1 MNTKFLAGI
10 GIALV
15 MAGCASTPMPN
26 EALESARSVVQA
38 AQADPNAAKYGA
50 ADLQTAKSELAV
62 ADAAFMRRDEPSIAQ
77 PAYMA
82 AQNARLAQLRGA
94 AKADDAR
101 VAAGQ
106 AERDSIVLAA
116 RTNQVDSANRAAN
129 AANRA
134 KDDANRA
141 KDDANRAT
149 DDARI
154 ARDQATADAARLQ
167 TEVDALKAKPT
178 DRGLVLTLGDVLFE
192 TGSATLSSGA
202 GRNLDRLVQFLTD
215 HPERL
220 VQIDG
225 FTDSVGTDSYN
236 QDLSQHRADA
246 VRYQLVSRG
255 ISSTRIATQ
264 GYGKSFPVASNSES
278 GGRQLNRRVEVVI
291 GADNGTAVAARRT

>member
-1 MNTKFLAGI
+1 MNTKILIGV
-10 GIALV
+10 GIALA
-15 MAGCASTPMPN
+15 MAGCASTPKPN
-26 EALESARSVVQA
+26 EALESARSIVQA
-38 AQADPNAAKYGA
+38 AEADPNAAKYA
-50 ADLQTAKSELAV
+50 AVDLQTAKSDLAV
-62 ADAAFMRRDEPSIAQ
+62 ADAAFQRRDEPSIAQ
-77 PAYMA
+77 PAYLA

-116 RTNQVDSANRAAN
+116 RTNQVDSANRAKD

-134 KDDANRA
+134 SDEA
-141 KDDANRAT
+141 KF
-149 DDARI
+149 
-154 ARDQATADAARLQ
+154 ARDQATENAARLQ
-167 TEVDALKAKPT
+167 AEVDALKAKPT

-192 TGSATLSSGA
+192 TGSSTLSPGA

-215 HPERL
+215 HPERM

-225 FTDSVGTDSYN
+225 FTDSVGTDAFN

-255 ISSTRIATQ
+255 ISSTRIGTQ
-264 GYGKSFPVASNSES
+264 GYGKSYPVASNSES
-278 GGRQLNRRVEVVI
+278 NGRQLNRRVEVVI
-291 GADNGTAVAARRT
+291 GADNGSAVAARGI

>member
-1 MNTKFLAGI
+1 MNTKILTGVA
-10 GIALV
+10 IALA
-15 MAGCASTPMPN
+15 MAGCASTPKSN

-38 AQADPNAAKYGA
+38 AEADPNAAKYA
-50 ADLQTAKSELAV
+50 AVDLQTAKSDLAV
-62 ADAAFMRRDEPSIAQ
+62 ADAAFVRRDEQGIAQ

-106 AERDSIVLAA
+106 AERDRIVLAA
-116 RTNQVDSANRAAN
+116 RTNQVDSANRA
-129 AANRA
+129 
-134 KDDANRA
+134 KDA
-141 KDDANRAT
+141 ANRAT
-149 DDARI
+149 DDAK
-154 ARDQATADAARLQ
+154 DNAARLQ
-167 TEVDALKAKPT
+167 AEVDALKAKPT

-192 TGSATLSSGA
+192 TGSATLSPGA
-202 GRNLDRLVQFLTD
+202 ARNMDRLVQFLTD

-225 FTDSVGTDSYN
+225 FTDSVGTDSFN

-255 ISSTRIATQ
+255 ISSNRIATQ
-264 GYGKSFPVASNSES
+264 GYGKSYPVAGNSES
-278 GGRQLNRRVEVVI
+278 SGRQLNRRVEVVI
-291 GADNGTAVAARRT
+291 GEDNGTAIAPRRS

>member
-1 MNTKFLAGI
+1 MNTKFLIGV
-10 GIALV
+10 GIALAL
-15 MAGCASTPMPN
+15 AGCASTPQPN
-26 EALESARSVVQA
+26 VALENARSVVQA
-38 AQADPNAAKYGA
+38 AQADPNAAKYA
-50 ADLQTAKSELAV
+50 AVDLQAAKSDLAV
-62 ADAAFMRRDEPSIAQ
+62 ADAAYLRRDEPGIAQ

-82 AQNARLAQLRGA
+82 AQNARLAQLRGS

-106 AERDSIVLAA
+106 AERDRIVLAA
-116 RTNQVDSANRAAN
+116 RTSQVDSANRATN
-129 AANRA
+129 A
-134 KDDANRA
+134 
-141 KDDANRAT
+141 ANRAT
-149 DDARI
+149 DDAKN
-154 ARDQATADAARLQ
+154 ARDQATESATRLQ
-167 TEVDALKAKPT
+167 AEVDALKAKPT

-192 TGSATLSSGA
+192 TGSSTLSSGA

-215 HPERL
+215 HPDRL

-225 FTDSVGTDSYN
+225 FTDSIGTDSFN

-264 GYGKSFPVASNSES
+264 GYGKAFPVASNSES

-291 GADNGTAVAARRT
+291 GGDNGSAIAARHS

>member
-1 MNTKFLAGI
+1 MNTKFLTGV
-10 GIALV
+10 GIALAI
-15 MAGCASTPMPN
+15 AGCASTPKPN
-26 EALESARSVVQA
+26 EVLENARSVVQA
-38 AQADPNAAKYGA
+38 AEADPNAAKYA
-50 ADLQTAKSELAV
+50 AVDLQTAKSDLAV
-62 ADAAFMRRDEPSIAQ
+62 ADAAFTRRDEPSIAQ

-116 RTNQVDSANRAAN
+116 RTNQVDSANRAKD

-134 KDDANRA
+134 AS
-141 KDDANRAT
+141 DANRAT
-149 DDARI
+149 DDAKI
-154 ARDQATADAARLQ
+154 ARDQATENAARLQ
-167 TEVDALKAKPT
+167 AEVDALKAKPT

-192 TGSATLSSGA
+192 TGSSTLSSGA
-202 GRNLDRLVQFLTD
+202 GRNMDRLVQFLTE
-215 HPERL
+215 HPERM

-225 FTDSVGTDSYN
+225 FTDSIGTDSFN

-255 ISSTRIATQ
+255 ISSARIGTQ
-264 GYGKSFPVASNSES
+264 GYGKAYPVASNSES
-278 GGRQLNRRVEVVI
+278 SGRQLNRRVEVVI
-291 GADNGTAVAARRT
+291 GADNGSAIAARGI

>member
-1 MNTKFLAGI
+1 MNTKFLSGV
-10 GIALV
+10 GIALAI
-15 MAGCASTPMPN
+15 AGCASTPKSN

-38 AQADPNAAKYGA
+38 AEADPNAAKYA
-50 ADLQTAKSELAV
+50 AMDLQTAKSELAV
-62 ADAAFMRRDEPSIAQ
+62 ADAAFIKHDEPNIAQ

-82 AQNARLAQLRGA
+82 AQNARLARLRGA

-116 RTNQVDSANRAAN
+116 RTSQVDSANRAKD
-129 AANRA
+129 AANRSS
-134 KDDANRA
+134 DDA
-141 KDDANRAT
+141 K
-149 DDARI
+149 I
-154 ARDQATADAARLQ
+154 ARDQATENAARLQ
-167 TEVDALKAKPT
+167 AEVDALKAKPT

-192 TGSATLSSGA
+192 TGSSTLSPGA
-202 GRNLDRLVQFLTD
+202 GRNMDRLVQFLTD

-225 FTDSVGTDSYN
+225 FTDSVGTDSFN

-264 GYGKSFPVASNSES
+264 GYGKAYPVASNSES
-278 GGRQLNRRVEVVI
+278 SGRQLNRRVEVVI
-291 GADNGTAVAARRT
+291 GADNGTAIAARRS

>member
-1 MNTKFLAGI
+1 MNTKILIGM
-10 GIALV
+10 GIALA
-15 MAGCASTPMPN
+15 MAGCASTPKPN
-26 EALESARSVVQA
+26 EALESARSIVQA
-38 AQADPNAAKYGA
+38 AEADPNAAKYA
-50 ADLQTAKSELAV
+50 AVDLQTAKSDLAV
-62 ADAAFMRRDEPSIAQ
+62 ADAAYQRRDEPSIAQ
-77 PAYMA
+77 PAYLA

-116 RTNQVDSANRAAN
+116 RTNQVDSANRAKD

-134 KDDANRA
+134 SDEA
-141 KDDANRAT
+141 KV
-149 DDARI
+149 
-154 ARDQATADAARLQ
+154 ARDQATENAARLQ
-167 TEVDALKAKPT
+167 AEVDALKAKPT

-192 TGSATLSSGA
+192 TGSSTLSPGA

-215 HPERL
+215 HPGRM

-225 FTDSVGTDSYN
+225 FTDSVGTDAFN

-255 ISSTRIATQ
+255 ISSARIGTQ
-264 GYGKSFPVASNSES
+264 GYGKSYPVASNSES
-278 GGRQLNRRVEVVI
+278 NGRQLNRRVEVVI
-291 GADNGTAVAARRT
+291 GADNGSAVAARGI

>member
-1 MNTKFLAGI
+1 MNTKVLTGV

-15 MAGCASTPMPN
+15 IAGCASTPKYN
-26 EALESARSVVQA
+26 EALESARSTVQA
-38 AQADPNAAKYGA
+38 AQADPNAAKYA
-50 ADLQTAKSELAV
+50 AVDLQTAKSDLAV
-62 ADAAFMRRDEPSIAQ
+62 ADAAFLRHDEPGIAQ

-116 RTNQVDSANRAAN
+116 RTNQVDSANRAKD

-134 KDDANRA
+134 ADDA
-141 KDDANRAT
+141 K
-149 DDARI
+149 I
-154 ARDQATADAARLQ
+154 SRDQATENAARLQ
-167 TEVDALKAKPT
+167 AEVDALKAKPT

-192 TGSATLSSGA
+192 TGSATLSAGA

-225 FTDSVGTDSYN
+225 FTDSVGTDSFN

-264 GYGKSFPVASNSES
+264 GYGKAYPVASNSES
-278 GGRQLNRRVEVVI
+278 SGRQLNRRVEVVI
-291 GADNGTAVAARRT
+291 GADNGTAVGARRS

>member
-1 MNTKFLAGI
+1 MNTKCLIAV
-10 GIALV
+10 GIALA
-15 MAGCASTPMPN
+15 MAGCASTPKSN

-38 AQADPNAAKYGA
+38 AQADPNAAKYA
-50 ADLQTAKSELAV
+50 AVDLQTAKSDLAI
-62 ADAAFMRRDEPSIAQ
+62 ADAAFMRRDEPGIAQ

-82 AQNARLAQLRGA
+82 AQSARLAQLRGA

-116 RTNQVDSANRAAN
+116 RTNQVDSANRATN
-129 AANRA
+129 A
-134 KDDANRA
+134 ANRA

-149 DDARI
+149 DDAKI
-154 ARDQATADAARLQ
+154 ARDQATENSARLQ
-167 TEVDALKAKPT
+167 AEVDALKAKPT

-202 GRNLDRLVQFLTD
+202 GRNMDRLVQFLTD
-215 HPERL
+215 HPERM

-225 FTDSVGTDSYN
+225 FTDSVGTDSFN

-264 GYGKSFPVASNSES
+264 GYGKAYPVATNSES
-278 GGRQLNRRVEVVI
+278 SGRQLNRRVEVVI
-291 GADNGTAVAARRT
+291 GADNGSAVAARRS

>member
-1 MNTKFLAGI
+1 MNTKFLTGV
-10 GIALV
+10 GIALAI
-15 MAGCASTPMPN
+15 AGCASTPQPN
-26 EALESARSVVQA
+26 PVLESARSVVQA
-38 AQADPNAAKYGA
+38 AEADPNAAKYA
-50 ADLQTAKSELAV
+50 AVDLQTAKSELAV

-116 RTNQVDSANRAAN
+116 RTNQVDSANRAKD

-134 KDDANRA
+134 AS
-141 KDDANRAT
+141 DANRAT
-149 DDARI
+149 DDAKI
-154 ARDQATADAARLQ
+154 ARDQATENAARLQ
-167 TEVDALKAKPT
+167 AEVDALKAKPT

-192 TGSATLSSGA
+192 TGSATLSPGA
-202 GRNLDRLVQFLTD
+202 GRNMDRLVQFLTE
-215 HPERL
+215 HPERM

-225 FTDSVGTDSYN
+225 FTDSIGTDSFN

-255 ISSTRIATQ
+255 ISSTRIGTQ
-264 GYGKSFPVASNSES
+264 GYGKAYPVASNSES
-278 GGRQLNRRVEVVI
+278 SGRQLNRRVEVVI
-291 GADNGTAVAARRT
+291 GADNGSAVAARGI

>member
-1 MNTKFLAGI
+1 MNTKILTGVA
-10 GIALV
+10 IALA
-15 MAGCASTPMPN
+15 MAGCASTPNFN

-38 AQADPNAAKYGA
+38 AEADPSAAKYA
-50 ADLQTAKSELAV
+50 AVDLQTAKSDLAV
-62 ADAAFMRRDEPSIAQ
+62 ADAAFMRHDEPSIAQ

-82 AQNARLAQLRGA
+82 AQNARLALLRGA

-106 AERDSIVLAA
+106 AERDSIILAA
-116 RTNQVDSANRAAN
+116 RTNQVDSANRAKD

-134 KDDANRA
+134 TNDANRA
-141 KDDANRAT
+141 ADDAKL
-149 DDARI
+149 
-154 ARDQATADAARLQ
+154 ARDQATENSARLQ
-167 TEVDALKAKPT
+167 AEVDALKAKPT

-192 TGSATLSSGA
+192 TGSSTLSSGA

-225 FTDSVGTDSYN
+225 FTDSIGTDSFN

-255 ISSTRIATQ
+255 VSSTRIGTQ
-264 GYGKSFPVASNSES
+264 GYGKAYPVASNSES

-291 GADNGTAVAARRT
+291 GADNGTAIAARGI

>member
-1 MNTKFLAGI
+1 MNTKFLSGV
-10 GIALV
+10 GIALAI
-15 MAGCASTPMPN
+15 AGCASTPKSN

-38 AQADPNAAKYGA
+38 AEADPNAAKYA
-50 ADLQTAKSELAV
+50 AMDLQTAKSDLAV
-62 ADAAFMRRDEPSIAQ
+62 ADAAFMKHDEANIAQ

-82 AQNARLAQLRGA
+82 AQNARLARLRGA

-116 RTNQVDSANRAAN
+116 RTSQVDSANRAKD
-129 AANRA
+129 AANRSS
-134 KDDANRA
+134 DDA
-141 KDDANRAT
+141 K
-149 DDARI
+149 I
-154 ARDQATADAARLQ
+154 ARDQATENAARLQ
-167 TEVDALKAKPT
+167 AEVDALKAKPT

-192 TGSATLSSGA
+192 TGSSTLSPGA
-202 GRNLDRLVQFLTD
+202 GRNMDRLVQFLTD

-225 FTDSVGTDSYN
+225 FTDSVGTDSFN

-264 GYGKSFPVASNSES
+264 GYGKAYPVASNSES
-278 GGRQLNRRVEVVI
+278 SGRQLNRRVEVVI
-291 GADNGTAVAARRT
+291 GADNGTAIAARRS

>member
-1 MNTKFLAGI
+1 MNTKLLTGL

-15 MAGCASTPMPN
+15 MSGCASTPRYN
-26 EALESARSVVQA
+26 ADLENARSIVQA
-38 AQADPNAAKYGA
+38 AQADPNAAKYA
-50 ADLQTAKSELAV
+50 QLDLQTAKSDLAE
-62 ADAAFMRRDEPSIAQ
+62 ADAAFIRRDDPSIAQ

-106 AERDSIVLAA
+106 AERDSILLAA

-134 KDDANRA
+134 SDDA
-141 KDDANRAT
+141 KV
-149 DDARI
+149 
-154 ARDQATADAARLQ
+154 ARDQATENSARLQ
-167 TEVDALKAKPT
+167 AEVDALKAKPT

-192 TGSATLSSGA
+192 TGSSTLSSGA
-202 GRNLDRLVQFLTD
+202 GRNMDRLVQFLTD
-215 HPERL
+215 HPERM

-246 VRYQLVSRG
+246 VRHELVSRG
-255 ISSTRIATQ
+255 ISSTRVATQ
-264 GYGKSFPVASNSES
+264 GYGKAYPVASNSES
-278 GGRQLNRRVEVVI
+278 SGRQLNRRVEVVI
-291 GADNGTAVAARRT
+291 GSDNGTAVADRHS

>member
-1 MNTKFLAGI
+1 MNNKFLIGV
-10 GIALV
+10 GIALA
-15 MAGCASTPMPN
+15 MAGCASTPKPN

-38 AQADPNAAKYGA
+38 AEADPNAAKYA
-50 ADLQTAKSELAV
+50 AVDLHTAKADLAE
-62 ADAAFMRRDEPSIAQ
+62 ADAAYLRRDEESIAQ

-116 RTNQVDSANRAAN
+116 RTNQVDSANRAKD

-134 KDDANRA
+134 ADA
-141 KDDANRAT
+141 ANHAT
-149 DDARI
+149 DDAKL
-154 ARDQATADAARLQ
+154 ARDQATENSARLQ
-167 TEVDALKAKPT
+167 AEVDALKAKPT

-192 TGSATLSSGA
+192 TGSATLSPGA
-202 GRNLDRLVQFLTD
+202 GRNLDKLVQFLTD
-215 HPERL
+215 HPERQ

-225 FTDSVGTDSYN
+225 FTDSIGTDSFN
-236 QDLSQHRADA
+236 LDLSQHRADA

-264 GYGKSFPVASNSES
+264 GYGKAYPVASNSES

-291 GADNGTAVAARRT
+291 GSDNGSAIGARRS